1 MSRSCLHQLKK
12 RWQKAKDGK
21 IANTICVKKIVC
33 REVSDRIEVINNFR
47 LKTEIKAE
55 SNKMKQA
62 QKFITRITR
71 ILFRKAYLYKSI
83 RFIFTCEKSLYSRSE
98 WRTAVFTC
106 GSITNQRQ
114 RKCL

>member
-12 RWQKAKDGK
+12 RWRKAKDGK
-21 IANTICVKKIVC
+21 IANTICVKKLFV
-33 REVSDRIEVINNFR
+33 EKSVIEVIKNFR

-55 SNKMKQA
+55 SNKMKQG

-83 RFIFTCEKSLYSRSE
+83 RFIFTCEKSLYSRY
-98 WRTAVFTC
+98 T
-106 GSITNQRQ
+106 IQYI
-114 RKCL
+114 LY

>member
-1 MSRSCLHQLKK
+1 MFTSIEEKM
-12 RWQKAKDGK
+12 AKSQTWKDCK
-21 IANTICVKKIVC
+21 YDLRKKIVC